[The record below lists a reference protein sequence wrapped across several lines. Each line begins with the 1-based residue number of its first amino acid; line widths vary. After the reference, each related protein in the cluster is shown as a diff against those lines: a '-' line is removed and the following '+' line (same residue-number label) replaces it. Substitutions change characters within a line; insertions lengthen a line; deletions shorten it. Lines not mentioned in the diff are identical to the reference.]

1 MCGFRAESSTRGSS
15 RANERGARLVSDL
28 VIFVVIVPLIL
39 VAGIGLGMLVAR
51 RLNRLGDDDEEPGDD

>member
-1 MCGFRAESSTRGSS
+1 
-15 RANERGARLVSDL
+15 VSDL

-51 RLNRLGDDDEEPGDD
+51 RLNRLDDDDEEPGDD